1 VKARARTVGIYQG
14 HRVRAGAVVEIKDGE
29 PLPSWLE
36 PADAPLAPTTK
47 SEEPTTFSQINKSQ
61 EGFAKTK
68 I

>member
-1 VKARARTVGIYQG
+1 MKARARTMGIYQG
-14 HRVRAGAVVEIKDGE
+14 CRVRAGAVVEVKDGE

-36 PADAPLAPTTK
+36 PADAPVAPTPKT
-47 SEEPTTFSQINKSQ
+47 EEPSTFSQINKSQ